1 VLNYLKGLGENIE
14 EGTIVQKVLRSL
26 PDKFDSKIST
36 IEEIKELDTLKI
48 DELHG
53 IFTVY

>member
-1 VLNYLKGLGENIE
+1 MLNYLKGLGENIE